1 MRKNNANETENESRE
16 DGVFI
21 EWSPLYDTKHK
32 IIDEQH
38 RELVNIIN
46 DLYLSTI
53 DNKSNKNE
61 AFIKAAKRCIDYTDY
76 HFKTEEKIMD
86 IINYSDAENH
96 KAMHKDF
103 YNEVVKQISRYQEG
117 QPFVAN
123 KLVKYLKD
131 WLLEHIAFR
140 DKIFVEELMRVLRDR
155 ENK

>member
-86 IINYSDAENH
+86 IINYFLFRLKMIIGIIDAS
-96 KAMHKDF
+96 F
-103 YNEVVKQISRYQEG
+103 
-117 QPFVAN
+117 
-123 KLVKYLKD
+123 
-131 WLLEHIAFR
+131 
-140 DKIFVEELMRVLRDR
+140 
-155 ENK
+155 